1 MKFPVNFKASFL
13 YASRLIFPKTGK
25 KSNARR
31 SLIAAAFC
39 IGMSV
44 VPMEVVLTVA
54 NGMIDGITE
63 RLVTLSSSHL
73 RATLFR
79 NDGKYDFATKNEEEF
94 KILAEKIENL
104 DGVKSAFCEVDG
116 IGLASGL
123 KGRSGVT
130 IRCIDEKVF
139 REGSKFRNLFNVIEG
154 NFSFDD
160 FQGAEEKSDAGA
172 KFVFIGEKLAKNLEL
187 HSGDDFRLITSRTLS
202 NGKILPKI
210 TKMKVAAIISSGY
223 QELDALWLFLPLKE
237 GFSIFAGGSGSYH
250 IGIETENPYS
260 YALAMT
266 QSKVQN
272 LLINADNGA
281 GRFYVQKWTEMNSA
295 EYENFSSTRLML
307 ILVMVLIVLV
317 ASVNIASSL
326 VMLTIER
333 RKEIAIL
340 KSMGAGSGEI
350 AFSFMTAGFFTG
362 FLGVAFGVPLGLI
375 ISLNFNEIIHF
386 AERSISCI
394 LKFFGSK
401 NDFVLLDPAFY
412 LQNLSIIIPWGQIG
426 MIVLGVLLLSLI
438 VSFFPSLKAGKEK
451 PAFIL
456 AS

>member
-1 MKFPVNFKASFL
+1 MRFPVNFKASFL

-54 NGMIDGITE
+54 NGMIEGITQ
-63 RLVTLSSSHL
+63 RLITLSSSHL
-73 RATLFR
+73 RATLFK
-79 NDGKYDFATKNEEEF
+79 NDGKYDFATENEDEF
-94 KILAEKIENL
+94 KSLCKKIEKV
-104 DGVKSAFCEVDG
+104 DGVKNVFCEVDG

-123 KGRSGVT
+123 NGRSGVS

-139 REGSKFRNLFNVIEG
+139 DEGSKFRNLFNVIEG
-154 NFSFDD
+154 KISF
-160 FQGAEEKSDAGA
+160 GNSEETGNSADSVSKS
-172 KFVFIGEKLAKNLEL
+172 VFIGEKLARNLDL

-210 TKMKVAAIISSGY
+210 TKLKVAAIISSGY

-237 GFSIFAGGSGSYH
+237 GFSIFSGGSGSYH

-260 YALAMT
+260 YALAIT

-272 LLINADNGA
+272 ILINADNGA

-307 ILVMVLIVLV
+307 ILVMLLIILV

-340 KSMGAGSGEI
+340 KSIGAGSGEI

-362 FLGVAFGVPLGLI
+362 FAGVAFGVPLGLI
-375 ISLNFNEIIHF
+375 ISLNFNRIIHF
-386 AERSISCI
+386 TEGVISSV
-394 LKFFGSK
+394 LKFFGLQY
-401 NDFVLLDPAFY
+401 DFVLLDPAYY
-412 LQNLSIIIPWGQIG
+412 LQNPSIIVPWSQIG
-426 MIVLGVLLLSLI
+426 MIILGVLVLSLI

-451 PAFIL
+451 PAFVL